1 MGRREGRT
9 LRATLPQGGA
19 DNQPPPEPL
28 PAAIE
33 VIAVV
38 PPWGRVLYVAADGPK
53 QIARS
58 WRRMFTTPKER
69 GHLRA
74 RRQPVG
80 RLRIAAEWCRETI
93 DRADGRMLA
102 ASNRGELSGL

>member
-1 MGRREGRT
+1 MSTYLLRRT
-9 LRATLPQGGA
+9 ISPVSLPQGGA
-19 DNQPPPEPL
+19 DKQTTARTL
-28 PAAIE
+28 PAALKA
-33 VIAVV
+33 IAVE
-38 PPWGRVLYVAADGPK
+38 PPWGRVLYVAADRPK

-58 WRRMFTTPKER
+58 WRRMITTPVER

-93 DRADGRMLA
+93 EPG
-102 ASNRGELSGL
+102 